1 MADNGNRSS
10 KGGDQGSKGG
20 KGPATVIQAKTKTV
34 KEMMVKAIVGAVK
47 NEKKKVN
54 PS

>member
-1 MADNGNRSS
+1 MADNGNRSN
-10 KGGDQGSKGG
+10 KGGDQGSKGS
-20 KGPATVIQAKTKTV
+20 KGPATVIPAKKKTV
-34 KEMMVKAIVGAVK
+34 KEMMVKAIVGTVK